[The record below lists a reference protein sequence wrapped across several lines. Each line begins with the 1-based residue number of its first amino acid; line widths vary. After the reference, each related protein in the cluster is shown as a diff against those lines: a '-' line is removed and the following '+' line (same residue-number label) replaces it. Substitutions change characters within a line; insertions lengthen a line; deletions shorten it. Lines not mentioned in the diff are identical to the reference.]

1 MATSPRIRNT
11 PGCWIDLQGEHLR
24 IAVGPAL
31 PDEVQDC
38 YHSFANECVT
48 RTCRRVLIIGNA
60 KIDAFSHLAL
70 RDVLR
75 SMALAGVPAD
85 FRLAV
90 VADTANLI
98 AVYDAAVVE
107 AARLGL
113 DARRFMTEQDAAS
126 WLES

>member
-1 MATSPRIRNT
+1 
-11 PGCWIDLQGEHLR
+11 
-24 IAVGPAL
+24 
-31 PDEVQDC
+31 
-38 YHSFANECVT
+38 
-48 RTCRRVLIIGNA
+48 
-60 KIDAFSHLAL
+60 
-70 RDVLR
+70 
-75 SMALAGVPAD
+75 
-85 FRLAV
+85 V

>member
-1 MATSPRIRNT
+1 MATTTPIRQA
-11 PGCWIDLQGEHLR
+11 PGCGIERTGERLR
-24 IAVGPAL
+24 VAVGPAL
-31 PDEVQDC
+31 PEEVQEC
-38 YHSFANECVT
+38 YRAVANECVSGG
-48 RTCRRVLIIGNA
+48 CNRVLIVGNA

-75 SMALAGVPAD
+75 SMALAGVPVG

-98 AVYDAAVVE
+98 AVYDTAVIE
-107 AARLGL
+107 GGRLGI
-113 DARRFMTEQDAAS
+113 DVRRFMTEADGAH